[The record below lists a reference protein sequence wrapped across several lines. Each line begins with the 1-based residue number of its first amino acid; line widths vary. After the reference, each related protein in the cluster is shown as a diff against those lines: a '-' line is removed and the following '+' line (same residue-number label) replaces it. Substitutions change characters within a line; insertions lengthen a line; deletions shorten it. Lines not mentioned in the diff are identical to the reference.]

1 MHHNIFALIVIS
13 IHFSLEQKVEEC
25 GIDNDTK
32 TYNNIEMKNKLKSTV
47 AEIKRKCGQVCDT
60 NLESDMDGK
69 YYKQL
74 WKNIDC
80 KAMFENPIFDEPS
93 KFLKPL
99 QEKHLPQSVREEFT
113 YHGKLQIK
121 SLYADNTKGKITIF
135 YMKFLTRKVDI

>member
-1 MHHNIFALIVIS
+1 MYI
-13 IHFSLEQKVEEC
+13 
-25 GIDNDTK
+25 K
-32 TYNNIEMKNKLKSTV
+32 TEKYKTLKSV
-47 AEIKRKCGQVCDT
+47 VGQIKQKCGHVCDT

-80 KAMFENPIFDEPS
+80 RAMFENPIFDKPS

-121 SLYADNTKGKITIF
+121 SLYADNTKGKIIIF
-135 YMKFLTRKVDI
+135 CTEIFDKKS